1 MSRPVRQERALYLAL
16 LFFLLLLITFVVY
29 PATHL
34 VWRSFCPSDTAGLS
48 NYTVFFEDPYWRQTL
63 WNSLGMACAASFCAT
78 LMGLVLATAV
88 YKSGLRFRW
97 VFMTAA
103 VLPMILPGF
112 VTSLAYIFLFGRNGL
127 ITYQWLGISWQIY
140 GWPSVLILQT
150 LGFTTTT
157 FFLIAAAIVGVDP
170 DLENAARHM
179 GAGEWRVFTDVVLRH
194 IAPAVFAAALLAF
207 LRSLADFGT
216 PYIMGGK
223 FNTLATAS
231 YAQLIGVYDT
241 GLAAT
246 LNVVLLALSLA
257 GFGFY
262 TRIRPR
268 GGTGASG
275 IGGSQTPI
283 DFHPALKGLL
293 GAVGW
298 LFSMVV
304 FALLLSV
311 LLAAFTRHLG
321 GDFALTLDHFR
332 IIPQRGWNS
341 IRNTLVFA
349 TITSLVMTGLG
360 ISLAYL
366 VTRTRLPGIRLL
378 DAFATLPFA
387 IPGTFMG
394 LSFALAFNRP
404 PLVISGTWLI
414 MVACTVMRELPV
426 GLRAGVSVLTRQEAG
441 LEDAAAN
448 LGDGRLG
455 RFIRIVL
462 PLARPA
468 LLVSAFYGFI
478 ATSKTLGA
486 IIFII
491 SPGNKVLSADVF
503 EATVRGDIGDAAAL
517 SVVIMLVA
525 AFGVAAIYI
534 VSTDRSVSWMHTAMK
549 GIQR

>member
-1 MSRPVRQERALYLAL
+1 VRPGIRQERWLYLAPL
-16 LFFLLLLITFVVY
+16 LFLLLLTTFVAY
-29 PATHL
+29 PAAHL
-34 VWRSFCPSDTAGLS
+34 VWRSFCQTDTVGLH
-48 NYTVFFEDPYWRQTL
+48 NYGVLFGDPYWRQTL
-63 WNSLGMACAASFCAT
+63 WNSLNMACAASFCAT

-88 YKSGLRFRW
+88 YKTRLAFRRI
-97 VFMTAA
+97 FMAAA

-140 GWPSVLILQT
+140 AWPSVLILQT

-157 FFLIAAAIVGVDP
+157 FFLIAAAMVSVDP
-170 DLENAARHM
+170 DLENAARHL
-179 GAGEWRVFTDVVLRH
+179 GAGEWRVFTDVVLPH
-194 IAPAVFAAALLAF
+194 IGPAVLAAALLAF

-216 PYIMGGK
+216 PYIMGGR

-241 GLAAT
+241 GFAAT

-257 GFGFY
+257 GFCLY
-262 TRIRPR
+262 ARVHP
-268 GGTGASG
+268 GGGSG
-275 IGGSQTPI
+275 SFGLGGSQAAI
-283 DFHPALKGLL
+283 RFHPILKGIL
-293 GAVGW
+293 ATVAS
-298 LFSMVV
+298 LFSVV
-304 FALLLSV
+304 IFALLLSV

-341 IRNTLVFA
+341 IRNTLAFA
-349 TITSLVMTGLG
+349 SITSLVMTTLG

-366 VTRTRLPGIRLL
+366 VSRTRLPGMRFL

-394 LSFALAFNRP
+394 LSFALAFNQP

-414 MVACTVMRELPV
+414 VVACTVVRELPV
-426 GLRAGVSVLTRQEAG
+426 GLRVGVSVLVRQDAD

-448 LGDGRLG
+448 LGDSRLG
-455 RFIRIVL
+455 RFIRVVL

-468 LLVSAFYGFI
+468 LLVSAFYAFI

-503 EATVRGDIGDAAAL
+503 EATVRGDVGDAAAL

-525 AFGVAAIYI
+525 AFGVAAIYLL
-534 VSTDRSVSWMHTAMK
+534 SKDRSIAWIQTGMK
-549 GIQR
+549 GIER